1 MKIKNSPVMDSCK
14 IVGLLPSAN
23 FSAICGKI
31 TADVIPT
38 NMKIPNANHKVA
50 AIGILIL
57 GCMFMIFIGF
67 KRY

>member
-1 MKIKNSPVMDSCK
+1 MDSCK

-50 AIGILIL
+50 AIGILIFRY
-57 GCMFMIFIGF
+57 MFIIFIDF
-67 KRY
+67 KCY